1 MSYKNVIFFVAMLSV
16 FSINTL
22 MAESAGEHFDDAVI
36 ASKAKTALVRDKT
49 VKSLKI
55 NIEVSKGILQ
65 LSGFVSSE
73 LEESTALDIAHGI
86 SGVKSVHDAL
96 VVSPGSRSAGE
107 VLDDTGIA
115 AKLKTKLVTTS
126 GLGEATAITT
136 EVKQKQVLLAGF
148 VGSEKVKNDAIEIA
162 RHIKGVKTVYDLMVV
177 KE

>member
-1 MSYKNVIFFVAMLSV
+1 MSYKNVLFSIVLLSI
-16 FSINTL
+16 FSINSL
-22 MAESAGEHFDDAVI
+22 LAESAGEHFDDATI

-49 VKSLKI
+49 VKALNI

-65 LSGFVSSE
+65 LSGFVNSE
-73 LEESTALDIAHGI
+73 VEESTALDIANGI
-86 SGVKSVHDAL
+86 SGVKRVHDAL

-107 VLDDTGIA
+107 ILDDTGIS
-115 AKLKTKLVTTS
+115 AKLKTKLATTS

-136 EVKQKQVLLAGF
+136 EVKRKQVLLAGF
-148 VGSEKVKNDAIEIA
+148 VDSEKVKNDAIEIA